1 MDFPVLP
8 SYTSTVY
15 NSKTK
20 QHEALVEHIT
30 SLSWIKI
37 LDYNQL
43 SVEDLKKIDFYIE
56 DEEKNK
62 FNSGTLD
69 KLFTAKLKNESE
81 EFICELLNGNKIEA
95 IPPLKFIIKSDTID
109 LTTLN
114 FKINWRNKK

>member
-1 MDFPVLP
+1 MDFPVL
-8 SYTSTVY
+8 SAYTSTVY

-30 SLSWIKI
+30 SISWIKI

-43 SVEDLKKIDFYIE
+43 SAEDLMKINFHIE
-56 DEEKNK
+56 DVKKNK

-69 KLFTAKLKNESE
+69 ALIDPLSHESMDFHCDLLK
-81 EFICELLNGNKIEA
+81 GVEA

-114 FKINWRNKK
+114 FKISWRNKK